1 MPTSTRVLPGL
12 AAAALLG
19 SQPAPPPPYELVIDH
34 VAVVDVAAGR
44 LRPNQAVAVA
54 GGKIVQLG
62 PTGAAR
68 PRARQYLAGRGR
80 YLLPG
85 LWNMHVHFRG
95 GDSLAANKKRTGLE
109 APLFGPVL
117 KLRS

>member
-54 GGKIVQLG
+54 GVNLG
-62 PTGAAR
+62 LDATER
-68 PRARQYLAGRGR
+68 
-80 YLLPG
+80 
-85 LWNMHVHFRG
+85 
-95 GDSLAANKKRTGLE
+95 KKLE
-109 APLFGPVL
+109 
-117 KLRS
+117 